1 MCSSEFEVTP
11 GIDMEEVAAA
21 LKELDE
27 LSIV

>member
-1 MCSSEFEVTP
+1 MCSTDYEVTP
-11 GIDMEEVAAA
+11 GIDIVEVANA